1 MQSYAHLS
9 NMNKKILTYYTFLA
23 LAVFS
28 VAAHTV
34 FVGSR
39 HIDYGKRVSTL
50 ENQKAQLTAQVQRIE
65 QHTSLSLSMTQL
77 NQDAKLQGFIPIQ
90 STVRVDI
97 NTVVAS
103 R

>member
-1 MQSYAHLS
+1 MKHTYLAYYAC
-9 NMNKKILTYYTFLA
+9 LA
-23 LAVFS
+23 LIVFS

-39 HIDYGKRVSTL
+39 NIDYGKRISAL
-50 ENQKAQLTAQVQRIE
+50 EHQKEQLAAQVQRIE
-65 QHTSLSLSMTQL
+65 QHTAQTLAMTQL
-77 NQDAKLQGFIPIQ
+77 NQDAETEGFVPIQ

>member
-1 MQSYAHLS
+1 MS
-9 NMNKKILTYYTFLA
+9 KKILAYYTFLA

-39 HIDYGKRVSTL
+39 HIDYGKRVSAL
-50 ENQKAQLTAQVQRIE
+50 EHQKEQLAAQAQRIE
-65 QHTSLSLSMTQL
+65 QQTAQTLAMTQL
-77 NQDAKLQGFIPIQ
+77 NQDASAQGFVPIQ

>member
-1 MQSYAHLS
+1 
-9 NMNKKILTYYTFLA
+9 MNKKILAYYTFLA

-34 FVGSR
+34 FIGSR
-39 HIDYGKRVSTL
+39 HIDYGKRVSAL
-50 ENQKAQLTAQVQRIE
+50 EYQKAQMSAQVQRIE
-65 QHTSLSLSMTQL
+65 QQTAQTLAMTQL
-77 NQDAKLQGFIPIQ
+77 NQDAQTQGFVPIQ
-90 STVRVDI
+90 NTVRVDI